1 MIILDGKALAEE
13 IKLDLKEKVAAIL
26 ASGGRAPHLAA
37 ILVGED
43 GASKTYVAHKVKM
56 CNEVGYR
63 SSLITLPADI
73 SESGLLE
80 EVYRLNADTMI
91 DGYIVQLPLPKHIQ
105 PDTITQAIDHRKD
118 VDGFHPVNIGRMTQ
132 GLPSYLP
139 ATPMGIMQ
147 LLAKY
152 NVATAGKHC
161 VIIGRSSIVGT
172 PMSILLSRNSDPG
185 NCTVTM
191 CHSRTANIKEFT
203 LQADIIIAALGKPEF
218 VTADMV
224 KPGAVII
231 DVGITRVEDSNAK
244 SGYKLKG
251 DVAYNE
257 VSTLSSFITPVP
269 GGVGPLTVTSLMQ
282 NTLLAYNRA
291 VYA

>member
-1 MIILDGKALAEE
+1 M
-13 IKLDLKEKVAAIL
+13 
-26 ASGGRAPHLAA
+26 
-37 ILVGED
+37 
-43 GASKTYVAHKVKM
+43 
-56 CNEVGYR
+56 
-63 SSLITLPADI
+63 
-73 SESGLLE
+73 
-80 EVYRLNADTMI
+80 
-91 DGYIVQLPLPKHIQ
+91 
-105 PDTITQAIDHRKD
+105 
-118 VDGFHPVNIGRMTQ
+118 
-132 GLPSYLP
+132 PSYLP